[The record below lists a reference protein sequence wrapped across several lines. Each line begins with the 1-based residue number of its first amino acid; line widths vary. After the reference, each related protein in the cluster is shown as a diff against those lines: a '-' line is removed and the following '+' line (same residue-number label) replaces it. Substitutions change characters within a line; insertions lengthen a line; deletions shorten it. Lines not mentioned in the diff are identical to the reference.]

1 MNTVLLNSKVG
12 SEKKLGM
19 VQYVLAIYTCVS
31 IGICVKIY
39 NIRGLSNVSIFIG
52 MGVMNFSQKLETN
65 CDNPIGPRKKSR
77 PPYQTKKKIV
87 TPLFA
92 ANMRHPIC
100 NYASFSIFIFP
111 NNILYS

>member
-1 MNTVLLNSKVG
+1 MNTVLLNSKVGPEVG

-52 MGVMNFSQKLETN
+52 MGVMNFSQKLE
-65 CDNPIGPRKKSR
+65 KK
-77 PPYQTKKKIV
+77 
-87 TPLFA
+87 L
-92 ANMRHPIC
+92 
-100 NYASFSIFIFP
+100 
-111 NNILYS
+111 

>member
-52 MGVMNFSQKLETN
+52 MGVMNFSQKLEKN
-65 CDNPIGPRKKSR
+65 CDTPIGPRKKI
-77 PPYQTKKKIV
+77 K
-87 TPLFA
+87 TPLS
-92 ANMRHPIC
+92 NKEENCDPPIRG
-100 NYASFSIFIFP
+100 
-111 NNILYS
+111 

>member
-12 SEKKLGM
+12 SEKKMGM
-19 VQYVLAIYTCVS
+19 VQYVLAINTCVS

-52 MGVMNFSQKLETN
+52 MGVMNFSQKLEKN

-77 PPYQTKKKIV
+77 PPLQSNQVKIV
-87 TPLFA
+87 TP
-92 ANMRHPIC
+92 PIRG
-100 NYASFSIFIFP
+100 
-111 NNILYS
+111 